1 LLLGHARNV
10 RFTTKSL
17 ISPWIC
23 TAVVYSLFVRLV
35 DTRAITTETG
45 PLPPLLAIA
54 TRPVAARHRAT
65 HRGRH
70 YTKHSL
76 LPPTSVGFA
85 AHCLTGILS
94 PLIHRSSRR
103 IWFLASMCY
112 LRASSDTQSSL
123 LSDHETYLTER
134 CRPELAVR
142 IVKWRSPV
150 SFSTTM
156 TVIMWL
162 LDEDALPELRQRT
175 NAEM

>member
-1 LLLGHARNV
+1 MDMHC
-10 RFTTKSL
+10 S
-17 ISPWIC
+17 
-23 TAVVYSLFVRLV
+23 RLQPV
-35 DTRAITTETG
+35 CPACRYACYYHWDWAA
-45 PLPPLLAIA
+45 PPLLAIA
-54 TRPVAARHRAT
+54 TCPVAARHRAT
-65 HRGRH
+65 RGWHRGRH
-70 YTKHSL
+70 YRLRLSKHLL

-85 AHCLTGILS
+85 AYCLTGQACSHHLFTA
-94 PLIHRSSRR
+94 PVGEFG
-103 IWFLASMCY
+103 FLHPCAT
-112 LRASSDTQSSL
+112 LRALPVVHRPRAGHTHFSL
-123 LSDHETYLTER
+123 LSDLETYLTER